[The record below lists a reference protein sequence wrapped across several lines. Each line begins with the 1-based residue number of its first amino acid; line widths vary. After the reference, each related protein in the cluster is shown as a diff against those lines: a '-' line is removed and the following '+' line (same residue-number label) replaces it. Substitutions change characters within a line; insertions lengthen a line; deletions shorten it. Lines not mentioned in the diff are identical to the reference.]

1 LETVLAMNEAMGLEA
16 DIYRAVLPSAY
27 IGFESCR
34 PMFRHDDKSETQ
46 IKALQLKLRK
56 DDWYLRLG

>member
-1 LETVLAMNEAMGLEA
+1 MNEAMGLEA

-56 DDWYLRLG
+56 DDWSMRLG